1 MKLIAATLVALTLP
15 AVALAEPVNR
25 YTITGRSAAAAVAQ
39 GVPLDQT
46 PKPDAPSAVDAA
58 IQDQAIRDQAMAPGG
73 AVAAPA
79 DGSAPAAE
87 PQRPRVVRSGLLG
100 LSWRTEP

>member
-1 MKLIAATLVALTLP
+1 MKLIAAMLVALTLP
-15 AVALAEPVNR
+15 AVAVAEPVNR

-58 IQDQAIRDQAMAPGG
+58 IQDQAMAQGG
-73 AVAAPA
+73 ATAAPA
-79 DGSAPAAE
+79 DGSTPAAE
-87 PQRPRVVRSGLLG
+87 PRRPRVVRSGLLG